1 MEGRVIA
8 RTSLSPYRST

>member
-1 MEGRVIA
+1 MEERVIA